1 MKRNMI
7 RAGKINENNQK
18 PIKSYSEL
26 EKIVKFSSI
35 QKKAER
41 KIKGEKGKTNVNN
54 FDPSRL
60 QAPTITCD
68 HPFPLRENNES
79 VIHPAINSE
88 TKSMA
93 PTTRLVRLCQPQC
106 PECALTL
113 RNFKSARPINSE
125 RCQCMKFASQTKQPT
140 RTQKQ
145 PQQSRF
151 EEGHLEK
158 QRDLRAKTQR
168 PTNSLL
174 QSDASSKPRSQPT
187 ESLHST
193 VRLHVLAR
201 CEALLRPS

>member
-1 MKRNMI
+1 M
-7 RAGKINENNQK
+7 
-18 PIKSYSEL
+18 
-26 EKIVKFSSI
+26 
-35 QKKAER
+35 
-41 KIKGEKGKTNVNN
+41 
-54 FDPSRL
+54 
-60 QAPTITCD
+60 
-68 HPFPLRENNES
+68 RENHES
-79 VIHPAINSE
+79 VIHPAINSK

-93 PTTRLVRLCQPQC
+93 PTTRHVRLCKPQC

-125 RCQCMKFASQTKQPT
+125 RCQCMKFESQTKQPT

-201 CEALLRPS
+201 CEALLRPSCVKEVLDERHTENDMPQRHARKT